1 MVKDLTNKLSG
12 YINKYITNVY
22 PVINRIDVLEIETFN
37 GKLINV
43 NLVIYSDRNTF
54 LNKLYINERVESI
67 MIDPKTNSICQ
78 FFFDLPVFENS
89 ELPIKLKPPYKMAEG
104 DKFPTLNEKKL
115 IGISFK
121 PRFDAL

>member
-1 MVKDLTNKLSG
+1 MLDNKKLF
-12 YINKYITNVY
+12 YIGLAALGVLIVY
-22 PVINRIDVLEIETFN
+22 SSTRKPELKELKEVIGTQEQ
-37 GKLINV
+37 K
-43 NLVIYSDRNTF
+43 S
-54 LNKLYINERVESI
+54 
-67 MIDPKTNSICQ
+67 
-78 FFFDLPVFENS
+78 FDNS